1 MAESYTKDIVI
12 EPYSRKQEDI
22 EAMKGFV
29 AKVSGESIE
38 NITNEQAQA
47 FIDNLG
53 TPEAAFITAKIDG
66 SYEYTNN
73 NPYSSGIY
81 KTSEAKKILSI
92 IDDYAEEHSITNA
105 SPKSDYNYEFI
116 HSVSENLNEIEKKM
130 MEQLFDQSTNIVDTS
145 SFGYM
150 ELEDEGEHYSYYR
163 EIKYNEEK
171 NTFIEETT
179 EEHWDKAYPY
189 TKKNYYLYS
198 PKEMFEDHS
207 FDFDDE
213 SVNKKFKDFVYE
225 KYEKSLKS
233 ENIQSKT
240 DLEHIKRDFSYIRDI
255 FETGDSISV
264 KNEMVGLISIDKG
277 NIGKSGNGLQHIC
290 TQRFEKDGRSVD
302 EITAMLALV
311 VNSAENGTVSRN
323 NEIYQNEKDI
333 GTYDIEK
340 NGIIAFVSKT
350 RDGNDEKF
358 VITGFDDNSKKIEA
372 SDAINAVIAENSYA
386 PDFVIVKEQVVATL
400 ASSYM
405 LHLNEIESNLLNPK
419 KDNIKRINK
428 ELKLLEN
435 YKNSDEIKRYFKN
448 NSEDFDK
455 VKKSIKKIDDLTNTS
470 SEYQDIKKR
479 INDLAVIN
487 TNEEVVINK
496 TALNTELEETKKT
509 IQEKDKELNIWT
521 AKAEADKETIN
532 NLTEQLE
539 QKDKIIQKQDEALRK
554 EQSIHNSS
562 CDITVPQR
570 DSNGNEIIG
579 KDGKTLTS
587 TLHCTEGIDAA
598 LGKLSRKCV
607 DLTLEN
613 KQLREQLNQEKS
625 RNAKSQSDNS
635 WSD

>member
-1 MAESYTKDIVI
+1 MDMTGRSADLRSKELKMADIKDLNSYTFPNGQKLIDLEREKYDLFFTKGHSSISIVKG
-12 EPYSRKQEDI
+12 YSTEEEARMLEDSF
-22 EAMKGFV
+22 K
-29 AKVSGESIE
+29 KV
-38 NITNEQAQA
+38 EQ
-47 FIDNLG
+47 
-53 TPEAAFITAKIDG
+53 
-66 SYEYTNN
+66 
-73 NPYSSGIY
+73 
-81 KTSEAKKILSI
+81 
-92 IDDYAEEHSITNA
+92 
-105 SPKSDYNYEFI
+105 NYENYKKN
-116 HSVSENLNEIEKKM
+116 SSQENK
-130 MEQLFDQSTNIVDTS
+130 EQLFKSYIDYDVYTRFIVANHT
-145 SFGYM
+145 
-150 ELEDEGEHYSYYR
+150 
-163 EIKYNEEK
+163 KPN
-171 NTFIEETT
+171 FIEIIKNQTGEYIY
-179 EEHWDKAYPY
+179 DKNVINYPEGY
-189 TKKNYYLYS
+189 DDWLKKKNQELDKQIQQQNL
-198 PKEMFEDHS
+198 KEQEKEEIITVQAAVAS
-207 FDFDDE
+207 GL
-213 SVNKKFKDFVYE
+213 SYE
-225 KYEKSLKS
+225 EWEEMLNDNEIAEERIEQINGGVS
-233 ENIQSKT
+233 EATLNKT

-311 VNSAENGTVSRN
+311 VNSAENGKVSRN

-386 PDFVIVKEQVVATL
+386 PDFVIVKEKVVATL

-448 NSEDFDK
+448 NNEDFDK

-470 SEYQDIKKR
+470 SEYQNIKKR

-496 TALNTELEETKKT
+496 TELNTELEEAKKT
-509 IQEKDKELNIWT
+509 IQEKDKELDIWT
-521 AKAEADKETIN
+521 AKAAAGDKEISKLN
-532 NLTEQLE
+532 EQLE

-579 KDGKTLTS
+579 KDGKPLTS

-613 KQLREQLNQEKS
+613 QRLQEELDRVNN
-625 RNAKSQSDNS
+625 RNSNSQSDNS

>member
-1 MAESYTKDIVI
+1 MAELNKSNKQKIDVNTYRFASGRTIDEILKSDSRFWATDEQCLLNMIDSDWRNVEDFITEKEKELAKKFQAAANNPETDLKLLTVQSDVAIQFLYQKHTNQELWEKARNDPNGRTRPYSKDVVNIENQINFPYELPSWIKNSIEEIPGNWFERTPQQLQKEQEKEDIQTSIAIDSITKDIVI

-105 SPKSDYNYEFI
+105 SPKSNYNYEFI
-116 HSVSENLNEIEKKM
+116 HSVSENLNEIEQKM
-130 MEQLFDQSTNIVDTS
+130 MEQLFDQSTNIVDTN

-150 ELEDEGEHYSYYR
+150 EFDDEGEHYSYYR

-171 NTFIEETT
+171 NTFIEKTT

-189 TKKNYYLYS
+189 TKKIYYLYS
-198 PKEMFEDHS
+198 PKEMFENHS

-225 KYEKSLKS
+225 KYNKSLKS

-358 VITGFDDNSKKIEA
+358 VITGFDDNSKK
-372 SDAINAVIAENSYA
+372 N
-386 PDFVIVKEQVVATL
+386 
-400 ASSYM
+400 
-405 LHLNEIESNLLNPK
+405 
-419 KDNIKRINK
+419 R
-428 ELKLLEN
+428 
-435 YKNSDEIKRYFKN
+435 
-448 NSEDFDK
+448 SE
-455 VKKSIKKIDDLTNTS
+455 
-470 SEYQDIKKR
+470 
-479 INDLAVIN
+479 
-487 TNEEVVINK
+487 
-496 TALNTELEETKKT
+496 
-509 IQEKDKELNIWT
+509 
-521 AKAEADKETIN
+521 
-532 NLTEQLE
+532 
-539 QKDKIIQKQDEALRK
+539 
-554 EQSIHNSS
+554 
-562 CDITVPQR
+562 
-570 DSNGNEIIG
+570 
-579 KDGKTLTS
+579 
-587 TLHCTEGIDAA
+587 
-598 LGKLSRKCV
+598 
-607 DLTLEN
+607 
-613 KQLREQLNQEKS
+613 
-625 RNAKSQSDNS
+625 
-635 WSD
+635 

>member
-1 MAESYTKDIVI
+1 MAELNKSNKQKIDVNTYRFASGRTIDEILKSDSRFWATDEQCLLNMIDSNWRYVEDFI
-12 EPYSRKQEDI
+12 TEKEKELAKKFQAAANNPETDLKLLAVQSDVATEFLCQKHTNQDLLEKARNDPNGRTRPYSKDVVNVENQINFPYELPSWI
-22 EAMKGFV
+22 KN
-29 AKVSGESIE
+29 SIE
-38 NITNEQAQA
+38 EIPSNWFEKTPQQLQEEQEKEEIITAQA
-47 FIDNLG
+47 AV
-53 TPEAAFITAKIDG
+53 AAG
-66 SYEYTNN
+66 LSYEEWEEMLNDN
-73 NPYSSGIY
+73 EIAEERIEQINGGV
-81 KTSEAKKILSI
+81 SEA
-92 IDDYAEEHSITNA
+92 T
-105 SPKSDYNYEFI
+105 
-116 HSVSENLNEIEKKM
+116 LN
-130 MEQLFDQSTNIVDTS
+130 
-145 SFGYM
+145 
-150 ELEDEGEHYSYYR
+150 
-163 EIKYNEEK
+163 
-171 NTFIEETT
+171 
-179 EEHWDKAYPY
+179 
-189 TKKNYYLYS
+189 
-198 PKEMFEDHS
+198 
-207 FDFDDE
+207 
-213 SVNKKFKDFVYE
+213 
-225 KYEKSLKS
+225 
-233 ENIQSKT
+233 KT

-455 VKKSIKKIDDLTNTS
+455 VKKSIKKINDLTNTS

-487 TNEEVVINK
+487 INEEVEINK
-496 TALNTELEETKKT
+496 TATNTELEDAKKI
-509 IQEKDKELNIWT
+509 IQEKDKELDIWT
-521 AKAEADKETIN
+521 AKAQADKETIN

-554 EQSIHNSS
+554 ELSIHNSS

-579 KDGKTLTS
+579 KDGKALTS

-613 KQLREQLNQEKS
+613 KQLREQLNQEKN
-625 RNAKSQSDNS
+625 RNANSQSDNS
-635 WSD
+635 SWSD